1 MSFNKKLEKVRKV
14 VRLHMNWLIA
24 TILGDDVL
32 SKEERDELKSF
43 KLSKDSISLTEKAF
57 ILGRVKALLKKS
69 DWKNFTWEDLQDK
82 SASLSPLEKLA
93 VNAAKQKAATHIRG
107 LTNDIATGVFTAL
120 QQAQASTVTE
130 ASLKQIIADEVALG
144 LLEKKNY
151 KQVASSIAEKT
162 KTAHSDR
169 WEMISRTELHSA
181 KIQGTAQAIINK
193 VDIYQHS
200 DGPDSRVSIIPNPG
214 TCPDCANH
222 FLDSNGTPL
231 VFTLKELLDAGSNAD
246 PGTNHSKKNNIHTHW
261 KTTLPPLHPSCR
273 CQLVYIPPGYSWV
286 GTKLT
291 LTDSDA
297 LMKAIGDSKLSATIK
312 PPGPPT
318 KSGPATPA
326 TIPGVKSPAQGSKSP
341 TASTKVDTPSA
352 GPQMSPCPFGGGDS
366 CRKHGGNGAKTHEA
380 GGAIMKAHQE
390 ALAAGATPDDPQAAE
405 QLRQETVTNAIEWGK
420 QEHPH
425 ATALAHLSKGK
436 IVNKEALSGEESGQS
451 LAYRVSIEGNGRG
464 LMKPVSKNV
473 QSLSDENLETGAC
486 LCGEMTTLPGTAHH
500 REEGAYNL
508 HMAMGLTDHVPPT
521 TTRHEEGTATSMQ
534 AWKEGYKPLSSLR
547 TGEKNVVK
555 ATLAAAGKNADKVRA
570 KLEEGAV
577 MQLVMNHNDGHDGNI
592 LISEDGSDVQFI
604 DHGATFGH
612 AMYGGCSIVHSHM
625 HSAGMKLKV
634 PEPLMDKFSKT
645 SYGSIKRTLAKQSPS
660 EQAHTFLRMRYIQ
673 HLQETEGHLDYEKF
687 TANTVFQDGVARPR
701 AGFSEGDLAQQYKD
715 FAKKGATGKTPA
727 QLYER
732 FAVDYLKKTL
742 TDPEHADHGCVSS
755 LLQDNPDI
763 EELFEAP
770 DSYIETKIKPHMEY
784 SAPTFKKPASDSPRK
799 KPRMRAVGS
808 SEAARPASDNTTPAT
823 VDVLAKPK
831 QQHQDALDTL
841 TDKQDD
847 LDAMF
852 GSTLEQRQTDTPGT
866 KAQRP
871 KVKKSLWVSL
881 DAGKFEDRFKV

>member
-14 VRLHMNWLIA
+14 VRLHMNWLIS
-24 TILGDDVL
+24 TVLGDDVL

-57 ILGRVKALLKKS
+57 ILGRVKAVLKKS

-82 SASLSPLEKLA
+82 TASLSPLEKLA

-144 LLEKKNY
+144 ILEKKNY

-162 KTAHSDR
+162 KTANGDR
-169 WEMISRTELHSA
+169 WELISRTELHAA

-193 VDIYQHS
+193 VDVYQHS
-200 DGPDSRVSIIPNPG
+200 DGPDSKVSIIPNPG

-222 FLDSNGTPL
+222 FLDNNGTPL

-291 LTDSDA
+291 LTDSEA

-341 TASTKVDTPSA
+341 TTSTKVDTPSA

-380 GGAIMKAHQE
+380 GGSIMKAHQE

-436 IVNKEALSGEESGQS
+436 IVNKQVIGEPGVTNLQE
-451 LAYRVSIEGNGRG
+451 VFKVTIEGNGNAC
-464 LMKPVSKNV
+464 LKPTHE
-473 QSLSDENLETGAC
+473 LSAATKDRLDNNLGITEGYATVPHGKGPENEETGY
-486 LCGEMTTLPGTAHH
+486 TL
-500 REEGAYNL
+500 
-508 HMAMGLTDHVPPT
+508 AMGLGLTSHVPPT
-521 TTRHEEGTATSMQ
+521 VTRTVDGKKSSMSS
-534 AWKEGYKPLSSLR
+534 WKETYQPVSTLGMASGVTHGNPAKFILDSAPPDKKDAVLTKLKEGVVLALA
-547 TGEKNVVK
+547 TNNQDMHFGNVLYDPES
-555 ATLAAAGKNADKVRA
+555 A
-570 KLEEGAV
+570 
-577 MQLVMNHNDGHDGNI
+577 
-592 LISEDGSDVQFI
+592 DVQFI
-604 DHGATFGH
+604 DHTSI
-612 AMYGGCSIVHSHM
+612 GGIGMAGVKCSPLQQLANAGYKVDVPSH
-625 HSAGMKLKV
+625 V
-634 PEPLMDKFSKT
+634 MDRLSKT
-645 SYGSIKRTLAKQSPS
+645 SLGDVKRSSPHM
-660 EQAHTFLRMRYIQ
+660 EDWQQGQTFLRMKYIE
-673 HLQETEGHLDYEKF
+673 HLQNTEGHLDPERFRMLIHTADGTPLTRDKGRFSADEATSLAEEGKLPNQLFEQFATEWITQHAHDEKSPHHEDAKAIRDIGVF
-687 TANTVFQDGVARPR
+687 MPATAEVMSSPAAFR
-701 AGFSEGDLAQQYKD
+701 AAGKHREHEKSVYASADLFRSRKEHSA
-715 FAKKGATGKTPA
+715 AKK
-727 QLYER
+727 
-732 FAVDYLKKTL
+732 KK
-742 TDPEHADHGCVSS
+742 DDESMS
-755 LLQDNPDI
+755 YKK
-763 EELFEAP
+763 ELE
-770 DSYIETKIKPHMEY
+770 
-784 SAPTFKKPASDSPRK
+784 SAPTQKDLSRIAD
-799 KPRMRAVGS
+799 
-808 SEAARPASDNTTPAT
+808 EATRPAAAPA
-823 VDVLAKPK
+823 DP
-831 QQHQDALDTL
+831 DAT
-841 TDKQDD
+841 
-847 LDAMF
+847 
-852 GSTLEQRQTDTPGT
+852 R
-866 KAQRP
+866 
-871 KVKKSLWVSL
+871 KSLRLYVRL
-881 DAGKFEDRFKV
+881 T